1 MTLRQR
7 VGDIIFE
14 TDTKAAQR
22 FDIVLLWAIVISVG
36 LVILESVPS
45 VEVRYGPWLRR
56 LEWGFTVLFT
66 VEYAAR
72 LWSARNAL
80 RYARSFYGV
89 IDLVA
94 VLPTYL
100 ALLVSGAQYSVILR
114 GLRLLRVFRVLKAAR
129 FRGEANVLIRALRAS
144 REKIV
149 VFLVSVLTLI
159 LVIGSVMYVV
169 EGPEHGFDSIPTA
182 IYWSIVTLTT
192 VGYGD
197 VVPQTPLGKFLASA
211 VMIIGYAIIAVPTG
225 IVTSELSRETLRP
238 KQGDGR
244 VCRSCGA
251 RNHSGDAAYCRVCGD
266 DLSRLIVE
274 S

>member
-1 MTLRQR
+1 M
-7 VGDIIFE
+7 GDIIFE

-22 FDIVLLWAIVISVG
+22 FDILLLWAIVISVA
-36 LVILESVPS
+36 LVVLESVPS
-45 VEVRYGPWLRR
+45 VQARFGGTLRT

-72 LWSARNAL
+72 LWSARNAW

-100 ALLVSGAQYSVILR
+100 ALLVPGAQYSVILR

-159 LVIGSVMYVV
+159 LVFGSIIYVV
-169 EGPEHGFDSIPTA
+169 EGPENGFDSIPTA

-225 IVTSELSRETLRP
+225 IVSSELSRATLRAP
-238 KQGDGR
+238 QGDGR

-251 RNHSGDAAYCRVCGD
+251 RNHADDAAFCRVCGD
-266 DLSRLIVE
+266 DLRHVIVSE
-274 S
+274 